1 MGLCLSKQRAKDGGA
16 DSVRSHMVRERK
28 GTKVEDLYETISV
41 IGKGSVGM
49 ISKVKHRQT
58 GVEYALKTIQLEK
71 ISRSML
77 KEMRNEIEILKR
89 LDHPNIIRAI
99 ETFESDKEVYLV
111 MRLCTG
117 GDLHRRAPYAE
128 SAVVD
133 IITKL
138 LSATWYMHQQG
149 IVHRDLKLEN
159 VVYESTL
166 PDSDI
171 FIIDYGLSK
180 IIERDEDRMNEVVG
194 TLYTMAPEVLNGGV
208 SYDKSCDMWSIGVIA
223 FVLLSGDMPFD
234 TNTKQ
239 RLIKAVEDGR
249 FEFSGRRW
257 NRVSSEARSFIR
269 HMMVKKPSGRYTA
282 GQALQHSWIQGSKLS
297 DEQRMLSPAP
307 TVFEKEDHDRVVVSM
322 KNFALYSK
330 VKRTALMLVA
340 YRSKPEE
347 TKSMRSAFKAYD
359 VDQNGRVSRA
369 EFQKVLK
376 KQGYSDAELVGLF
389 DEVDDDHDGFLHYTE
404 FLAATLETG
413 GKEVTDERLAEAFD
427 LLDMDDSGSISKENL
442 LEFLGK
448 DSKGYDVTQLI
459 AEADE
464 DGTGAINL
472 HEFCN
477 HMRKSGRFS
486 IPGLGATSGSSV
498 IGHQLG
504 GVGAPGEEK
513 NDGLAVS
520 VMEQRGETDSAE
532 KGAPNPPPPYN
543 CVDEGVVHGLAPPSA
558 PA

>member
-28 GTKVEDLYETISV
+28 GIKVEDLYETISV

-49 ISKVKHRQT
+49 ILKVKHRQT

-77 KEMRNEIEILKR
+77 TEMRNEIEILKR

-128 SAVVD
+128 AAVVD

-166 PDSDI
+166 PDADI

-180 IIERDEDRMNEVVG
+180 IIDRDEARMNEVVG

-234 TNTKQ
+234 TTTKQ
-239 RLIKAVEDGR
+239 RLMKAVEDGR

-269 HMMVKKPSGRYTA
+269 HMMVKNPSGRYTA
-282 GQALQHSWIQGSKLS
+282 GQALQHSWIQGRKLS
-297 DEQRMLSPAP
+297 DEPRMLSPAP
-307 TVFEKEDHDRVVVSM
+307 SAIEKEDHDQVVASM

-330 VKRTALMLVA
+330 VKRMALMLVA

-347 TKSMRSAFKAYD
+347 TKAMRSAFKAYD

-376 KQGYSDAELVGLF
+376 KQGYSDEELVGLF

-448 DSKGYDVTQLI
+448 DSKGYNVTKLI

-464 DGTGAINL
+464 DGTGTINL

-486 IPGLGATSGSSV
+486 ISSLGATSGSSV

-504 GVGAPGEEK
+504 SFGAPGEEK
-513 NDGLAVS
+513 TDGLAVS
-520 VMEQRGETDSAE
+520 VMEQRGETDFAE
-532 KGAPNPPPPYN
+532 KGPPTPPPPYSR
-543 CVDEGVVHGLAPPSA
+543 VDEGVVHGLAPPSA

>member
-1 MGLCLSKQRAKDGGA
+1 MGLCLSKQRAKDGSA

-234 TNTKQ
+234 TTTKQ

-282 GQALQHSWIQGSKLS
+282 GQALQHSWIQGCKLS

-347 TKSMRSAFKAYD
+347 TKAMRSAFKAYD

-413 GKEVTDERLAEAFD
+413 GKEMTDERLAEAFD

-477 HMRKSGRFS
+477 HMRKRVSSGN
-486 IPGLGATSGSSV
+486 
-498 IGHQLG
+498 
-504 GVGAPGEEK
+504 E
-513 NDGLAVS
+513 AVS
-520 VMEQRGETDSAE
+520 D
-532 KGAPNPPPPYN
+532 
-543 CVDEGVVHGLAPPSA
+543 
-558 PA
+558 